1 MVICSPILVLN
12 LPLCYQCTDSKV
24 ADLSD
29 QWYLKKQIIFFIFII
44 NKIIPASIALQEPAQ
59 ISNYATDNLM
69 IGPRSYPQK
78 KKVMVESLVLQV
90 MGRLQESFYDF
101 KDYCAKI
108 DNAEEDC
115 AILETDWIS
124 VIESIK

>member
-1 MVICSPILVLN
+1 M
-12 LPLCYQCTDSKV
+12 
-24 ADLSD
+24 
-29 QWYLKKQIIFFIFII
+29 I
-44 NKIIPASIALQEPAQ
+44 NKIIPASIVLQEPEQ
-59 ISNYATDNLM
+59 ISNFADDDMM
-69 IGPRSYPQK
+69 IGSRSYPQK

-115 AILETDWIS
+115 AILDTDWSS
-124 VIESIK
+124 VLDSIK